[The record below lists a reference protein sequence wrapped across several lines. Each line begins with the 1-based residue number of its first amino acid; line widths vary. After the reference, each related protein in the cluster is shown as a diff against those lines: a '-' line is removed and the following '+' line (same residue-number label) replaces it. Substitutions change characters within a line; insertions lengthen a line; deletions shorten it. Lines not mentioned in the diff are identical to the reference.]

1 MTVIDPEFRCGQ
13 SEYRCV
19 MNVHTSETAASF
31 DNVTIR
37 DAMHAGVLTCR
48 PEDDLT
54 TLARILVMHGIHAI
68 VLEQATDAPPLVVT
82 DLELIRAS
90 LQGPQDA
97 RARDLAR
104 DPIATLT
111 ADSLLADAVAKM
123 SELDD
128 AHLLATDTASGAPC
142 GVISSF
148 DVAAVVGGDRPGRSR
163 MIRPSPADRWPT
175 TGTLDEARARD
186 VMHPAVVT
194 CAPDVPIWI
203 VAQCMAEHRVHCVAV
218 AGVGSDGPHS
228 HHYSWGLVNAMEL
241 VRALHRDALME
252 PAASIA
258 STAPAAVTEDD
269 SLAAVAALM
278 IDDDTSHVV
287 VVGPSGLPCGMISSL
302 DVAAILAA
310 AP

>member
-1 MTVIDPEFRCGQ
+1 M
-13 SEYRCV
+13 
-19 MNVHTSETAASF
+19 M
-31 DNVTIR
+31 
-37 DAMHAGVLTCR
+37 
-48 PEDDLT
+48 
-54 TLARILVMHGIHAI
+54 
-68 VLEQATDAPPLVVT
+68 
-82 DLELIRAS
+82 
-90 LQGPQDA
+90 
-97 RARDLAR
+97 
-104 DPIATLT
+104 
-111 ADSLLADAVAKM
+111 AVGYV
-123 SELDD
+123 
-128 AHLLATDTASGAPC
+128 AHLLATDPSSGAPA
-142 GVISSF
+142 GIVSAF
-148 DVAAVVGGDRPGRSR
+148 DVAAVVGGCEPRLARIPRPE
-163 MIRPSPADRWPT
+163 PATMPR
-175 TGTLDEARARD
+175 ARALSEASIGD
-186 VMHPAVVT
+186 GMHRGVANCP
-194 CAPDVPIWI
+194 PDTPLST
-203 VAQCMAEHRVHCVAV
+203 VARSMAEHRVHCVAV